1 MRFVVISW
9 FIIRKT
15 EIEPMRQLALAFLAV
30 LLFAM
35 PSLHG
40 QKIGDFV
47 FAKLPQSYQLYPRAE
62 NNAAEVPI
70 EGVTLN
76 KDINAISL
84 RIHGMGQIT
93 VGKKPPSALAFLSPL
108 NSSYRLN

>member
-1 MRFVVISW
+1 
-9 FIIRKT
+9 
-15 EIEPMRQLALAFLAV
+15 MRQLAIAFLAV

-84 RIHGMGQIT
+84 RITRNGANYRWQKTTIS
-93 VGKKPPSALAFLSPL
+93 PSVPFAT